1 MSKTSNMPYE
11 DIIHLPHHT
20 SPTRL
25 RMPLGDRAAQFS
37 PFAALVGYEDALEET
52 ARLTDRRIELDEN
65 EKYMLDLKQQCLLA
79 CVSEKPELTVTFF
92 QPDMRKDGGSYRTV
106 TGRLQAILPDKKLL
120 ILQSKLSIP
129 LRDVIR
135 LESPVF
141 SRMDI

>member
-1 MSKTSNMPYE
+1 MSKTNDIPYE

-37 PFAALVGYEDALEET
+37 PFAALVGYEDTLVET
-52 ARLTDRRIELDEN
+52 ARLTDNRIELDEN

-79 CVSEKPELTVTFF
+79 CVSEDPELTVTFF

-120 ILQSKLSIP
+120 ILQSQLSIP

-141 SRMDI
+141 SRMNI